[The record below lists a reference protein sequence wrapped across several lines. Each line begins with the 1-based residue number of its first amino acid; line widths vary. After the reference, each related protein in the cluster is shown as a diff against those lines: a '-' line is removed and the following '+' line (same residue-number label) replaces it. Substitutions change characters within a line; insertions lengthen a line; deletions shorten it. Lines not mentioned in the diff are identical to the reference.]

1 MLATKLDGMSFTTGL
16 VTPRDSLYQWVET
29 VERLGSDLHPVIRLV
44 YPYNPLKREL
54 VQVDVQVM
62 PHTLLLRM
70 GWQLLGSL
78 VLILLLAVCLLFQ
91 IKTI

>member
-1 MLATKLDGMSFTTGL
+1 M
-16 VTPRDSLYQWVET
+16 
-29 VERLGSDLHPVIRLV
+29 
-44 YPYNPLKREL
+44 
-54 VQVDVQVM
+54 DVQVM

-91 IKTI
+91 IKTILKQHRVDELRKSFVNTMIHELKTSRAGLEDVRLFSQ